1 MRSYVFMLLAFIMV
15 SCHSGDV
22 LNTLDTDFPDN
33 RWNVETPKTFSFT
46 IEKEGRYD
54 IFVRFSHVAGFQF
67 REVPLTLSVSSP
79 NAPIDL
85 YEQSLEVVDANGTDK
100 GDCSGDICDLEQVFA
115 SHIKLAPGT
124 YTAALTQRFPNAYLP
139 NILGVGLRVTPST
152 SH

>member
-1 MRSYVFMLLAFIMV
+1 MRSYLFILLAFILV

-33 RWNVETPKTFSFT
+33 RWQADTSKTFSFT
-46 IEKEGRYD
+46 IEKEGTYD
-54 IFVRFSHVAGFQF
+54 VMVRFSHVAGFQF
-67 REVPLTLSVSSP
+67 PEVPMTLSLSSP
-79 NAPIDL
+79 NAPTDL
-85 YEQSLEVVDANGTDK
+85 YEQSLEVVDTNGEDK

-115 SHIKLAPGT
+115 SHIRLAPGT

-139 NILGVGLRVTPST
+139 NVLGVGLRVTPS